1 LQAGGCHLDERIIV
15 MIKISEQES
24 KLIRKYFPYVHIRR
38 TTHKYYMEENK
49 KAMDFLKNYYKSKE

>member
-1 LQAGGCHLDERIIV
+1 
-15 MIKISEQES
+15 MIFITEHET

-49 KAMDFLKNYYKSKE
+49 KAMEFLKNYNKGKGAGV